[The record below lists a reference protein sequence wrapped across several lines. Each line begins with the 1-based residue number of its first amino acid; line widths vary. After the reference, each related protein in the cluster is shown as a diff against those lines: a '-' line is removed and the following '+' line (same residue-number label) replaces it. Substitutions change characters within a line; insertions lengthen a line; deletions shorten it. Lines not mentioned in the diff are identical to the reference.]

1 MKTCLFYDQETEYCR
16 STLGATEVIAAAL
29 QRAFLKTAKNKSVR
43 VVLLLFP
50 NTSCVMKIDIVLY
63 VPKPWNHNH
72 QKWILTCVRYTPRSI
87 LGFRENLYFYDQET
101 WYCREHVC
109 INLRSHRS
117 NRGNS
122 TKSLNKKQQNKTIS
136 QFVSVIVS
144 KPVLGHENVCCF
156 ILSQALELQPSKI
169 EF

>member
-1 MKTCLFYDQETEYCR
+1 MKTCIFYDQETEYCR

-50 NTSCVMKIDIVLY
+50 NTLCVMKIDIVLY

-72 QKWILTCVRYTPRSI
+72 QKWILTFVRYTPRSI

-109 INLRSHRS
+109 IHLRSRRS
-117 NRGNS
+117 NRGSITNIMY
-122 TKSLNKKQQNKTIS
+122 KNNKKT
-136 QFVSVIVS
+136 VSHFFSAIVS
-144 KPVLGHENVCCF
+144 KH
-156 ILSQALELQPSKI
+156 ILIFMKTCLFYYRET
-169 EF
+169 